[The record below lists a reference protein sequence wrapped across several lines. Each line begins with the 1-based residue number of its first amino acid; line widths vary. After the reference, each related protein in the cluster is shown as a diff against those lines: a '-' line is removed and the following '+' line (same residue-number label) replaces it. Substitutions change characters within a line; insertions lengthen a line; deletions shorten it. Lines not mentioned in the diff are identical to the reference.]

1 MFQPRPDFR
10 PSYTVHISPTQNVSG
25 TSMWSAPDY
34 WITVGHEL
42 QSIISKLYG
51 FDRGRIDFQ
60 DDELA
65 TVRYDVAMVPPK
77 DIGENAMKEAIRV
90 ALQRELGLLLIRD
103 IRRTDVYI
111 VTAPNGP
118 GVGIQET
125 ENFGTTIHIGGGGIA
140 MRGTVGQFC
149 SALERELDCPVIDES
164 QLQGR
169 YSIEV
174 QRGLKT
180 KDQYFEQLRNELGL
194 LVSSGERDVEMLVV
208 RRR

>member
-1 MFQPRPDFR
+1 
-10 PSYTVHISPTQNVSG
+10 
-25 TSMWSAPDY
+25 MWSAPDY

-42 QSIISKLYG
+42 QSIIGKLYD
-51 FDRGRIDFQ
+51 FDPGRIDFQ
-60 DDELA
+60 DEELA

-77 DIGENAMKEAIRV
+77 DIGEDAMKEAIRA

-103 IRRTDVYI
+103 TRRRDVYI
-111 VTAPNGP
+111 VTAPDGP

-140 MRGTVGQFC
+140 MSGTVGQFC
-149 SALERELDCPVIDES
+149 YALERELDRPVMDES

-180 KDQYFEQLRNELGL
+180 KDQFIEQMRNELGL